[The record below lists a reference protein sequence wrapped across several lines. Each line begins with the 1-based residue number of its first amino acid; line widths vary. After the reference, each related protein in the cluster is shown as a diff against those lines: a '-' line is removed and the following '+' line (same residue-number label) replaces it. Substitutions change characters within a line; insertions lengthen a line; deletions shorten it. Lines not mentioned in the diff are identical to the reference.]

1 MSCVKVQILLNLP
14 QMLCQLFLFVTQI
27 SLMMKLIATFSEKV
41 VFVSLEVDFRLY
53 VQHRNVNV

>member
-14 QMLCQLFLFVTQI
+14 QMLCQVFLFVTQI